1 MPLAQRAARALTIAQ
16 AADTAYTDWDTPN
29 PVTRRRRGRLART
42 LAAILGVDP
51 ASVIATADPDRS
63 YGGYPGDLLTVIED
77 DTAYRFVPAEGFSED
92 GFCLLG
98 PCPTCERRTCR
109 RGQSARRPGSLPRQR
124 PARGPG
130 QAPVRPPPPTG
141 LPSWQ
146 RRLIA
151 H

>member
-98 PCPTCERRTCR
+98 PCPTCESDVPVVEVNQLADLGHYLDNGPHAALGKHLFDRHH
-109 RGQSARRPGSLPRQR
+109 RPGCPHGSDD
-124 PARGPG
+124 
-130 QAPVRPPPPTG
+130 
-141 LPSWQ
+141 
-146 RRLIA
+146 
-151 H
+151 